1 MLKRRKWE
9 VLRKN
14 RENETAR
21 RKEKKKE
28 SLSKKKERD
37 GDKAVQRQ
45 KKKRQIGLLYGAAL
59 DSLMFGEF

>member
-1 MLKRRKWE
+1 MRQKEAK
-9 VLRKN
+9 K
-14 RENETAR
+14 
-21 RKEKKKE
+21 RKE
-28 SLSKKKERD
+28 ERKPEQEKRKTD